1 MRLRRLQFIEDGQWY
16 EDAYAYEDEAGNTVF
31 RYSTLTW
38 GRVGAR
44 YNKKVKEAG
53 VSLENV
59 HTVIPCGDKMR
70 WLDVEIIE
78 EDVEAYLEALDEA
91 CYIPKPRKVSLA
103 KAVAA

>member
-1 MRLRRLQFIEDGQWY
+1 MAKRHRDI
-16 EDAYAYEDEAGNTVF
+16 
-31 RYSTLTW
+31 
-38 GRVGAR
+38 
-44 YNKKVKEAG
+44 
-53 VSLENV
+53 LE
-59 HTVIPCGDKMR
+59 R